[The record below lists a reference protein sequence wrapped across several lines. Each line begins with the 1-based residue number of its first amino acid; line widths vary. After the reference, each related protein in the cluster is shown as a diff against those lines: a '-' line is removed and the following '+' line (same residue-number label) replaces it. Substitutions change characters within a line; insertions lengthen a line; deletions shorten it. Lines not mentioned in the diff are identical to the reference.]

1 MEFLYRP
8 GEMSRV
14 LDLYSLPVWAFSC
27 RTWAGF
33 YLPHSRLY
41 VGKIFMLNGWSDL
54 GWEKRRKKIL
64 EGIFFVGPFY
74 STFLLIYIPIVRQ
87 VPGIKELFFVQ
98 VSDLVMLL
106 FYTKL
111 NWREDKYLPFTCSA
125 FLIEDLTCFGESL
138 VCRRVAD
145 TVFFLFCICVCVCV
159 C

>member
-1 MEFLYRP
+1 MLAKYLCSMA
-8 GEMSRV
+8 GV
-14 LDLYSLPVWAFSC
+14 ILD
-27 RTWAGF
+27 
-33 YLPHSRLY
+33 
-41 VGKIFMLNGWSDL
+41 
-54 GWEKRRKKIL
+54 EKREEKKFL
-64 EGIFFVGPFY
+64 RGFFFVGPFY

-145 TVFFLFCICVCVCV
+145 TVFFFILYMCVCVRVLARLQCQECINCITNNCKKGKKV
-159 C
+159 GRLWWW

>member
-1 MEFLYRP
+1 
-8 GEMSRV
+8 MSRV

-54 GWEKRRKKIL
+54 GWEKRRKKFL
-64 EGIFFVGPFY
+64 SGFFFFCPL
-74 STFLLIYIPIVRQ
+74 STFLLIYTYCSPSSRYK
-87 VPGIKELFFVQ
+87 GTFFYVQ

-106 FYTKL
+106 FYTEL
-111 NWREDKYLPFTCSA
+111 NWGEDKYLPFTCSA

-138 VCRRVAD
+138 VCRRVTD
-145 TVFFLFCICVCVCV
+145 TVFFFYSVYVCVCAFV
-159 C
+159 S

>member
-1 MEFLYRP
+1 
-8 GEMSRV
+8 MSRV

-54 GWEKRRKKIL
+54 GWEKRRKKFL
-64 EGIFFVGPFY
+64 SGFFFFAPLVLYLLFTKFQVQRNFFY
-74 STFLLIYIPIVRQ
+74 
-87 VPGIKELFFVQ
+87 VQ

-106 FYTKL
+106 FYTEL
-111 NWREDKYLPFTCSA
+111 NWGEDKYLPFTCSA

-138 VCRRVAD
+138 VCRRVTD
-145 TVFFLFCICVCVCV
+145 TVFFFYSVYVCVCV
-159 C
+159 RVS